1 MKITLTPEECRKA
14 ISEYLSK
21 KSFSVNPDDIK
32 FDVTNLFDGTDLV
45 GASVEIKESENIWR

>member
-21 KSFSVNPDDIK
+21 KSFVVNPNDIK
-32 FDVTNLFDGTDLV
+32 FDVTTNRFDGAGFEYLFL
-45 GASVEIKESENIWR
+45 

>member
-21 KSFSVNPDDIK
+21 KSFNVNPDDIK
-32 FDVTNLFDGTDLV
+32 FDVTTDRFDGTDFS
-45 GASVEIKESENIWR
+45 GASIEIKETLKR